1 VFCASTP
8 VGSHG
13 TTRGIWNKFQDE
25 TGKLYGLSNAVTQ
38 ENSLFC
44 GRAHRK
50 ERDSAFGC
58 AGHHLH
64 RASGHLAHLPY
75 HHNYCLLSAI
85 SLQFLPSPSTSVVV
99 VILSYFEIFRRHF
112 RIFKNPFHIYW
123 ISKFQSSFLV
133 TRHRFQALTIV
144 HNMMCFI

>member
-1 VFCASTP
+1 MPAHPSGATVRPEEF
-8 VGSHG
+8 G
-13 TTRGIWNKFQDE
+13 NKFQDE

-85 SLQFLPSPSTSVVV
+85 SLQFLPSPSTSVVT

-112 RIFKNPFHIYW
+112 RIFKNSFYIYW
-123 ISKFQSSFLV
+123 ISKFQSSFLI
-133 TRHRFQALTIV
+133 TRHRFQTLAIV